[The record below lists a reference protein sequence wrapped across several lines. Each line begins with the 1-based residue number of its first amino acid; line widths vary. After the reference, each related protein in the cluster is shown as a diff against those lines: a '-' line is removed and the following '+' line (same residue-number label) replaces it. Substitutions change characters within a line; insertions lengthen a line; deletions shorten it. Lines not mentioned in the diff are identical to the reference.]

1 MILGALAE
9 YNAALDKRCQFD
21 AGKLQAAVFSEIG
34 PKTLYDDSGIDSEAE
49 LLRFDI
55 TQAMTSREFVDRYP
69 KAKMHYHIIIKYAGV
84 KGVRS
89 SHNWQR
95 V

>member
-1 MILGALAE
+1 MVLQTLAE

-21 AGKLQAAVFSEIG
+21 TGKLQAAIFSEIG
-34 PKTLYDDSGIDSEAE
+34 PKTLYDDSGIDKEAE
-49 LLRFDI
+49 LLHFDI
-55 TQAMTSREFVDRYP
+55 TQGMSSREFVDRYP
-69 KAKMHYHIIIKYAGV
+69 KAKMHYHIIIKYGGA